1 MSRFHFPG
9 QQWLA
14 LIGCVVLAACSS
26 APYRAPAE
34 AIRGE
39 LSLPPPA
46 QAPVAAQSAPAA
58 PAQAYPSLRM
68 EEAPAQPRFDLIV
81 SDAPARQVF
90 LGIVADTPYSI
101 LLPNDLDGRITV
113 SLKQVSVPEAL
124 HALRE
129 IYGYEY
135 RIEGRRI
142 AVQPRSLQTRIMK
155 LAYLNTVRKG
165 GSDIRVLSGSVSDV
179 SSGSSPGSTTGATT
193 QTAFVTSRIS
203 TTAQTDLWA
212 ELQATLRAIVG
223 EGDGRQ
229 VALNAQSG
237 VLVVRAFPS
246 EIAQVEDFLKASQVA
261 LERQVVIEAKIVEVA
276 LSDRFQAG
284 INWAAFGSGNSPDGR
299 MRFSGG
305 SLTPGSI
312 INRNGVVSVNPVS
325 GTAQVNLANAAD
337 AAGSM
342 FGLVLSS
349 ANFTAVLNLL
359 EEQGQVH
366 VLSSP
371 RVAAL
376 NNQKAVLKVGSDDFF
391 VTGVDTNASTGAN
404 GGSLISPK
412 LTLQPFFSGISL
424 DVTPQIDDRQGIT
437 LHIHPMISKVS
448 TVVQE
453 IDLGDLGNF
462 RLPLAS
468 SEVSEMDSVVKAQ
481 DGQMIVLGGLI
492 RQGSSVAD
500 SQVPGLGSV
509 PVLGNL
515 FKQKNRDAE
524 RRELV
529 ILLRPTIIHSDQ
541 DWRGEIERSAEGIR
555 RVLDGQWDRG
565 DGR

>member
-1 MSRFHFPG
+1 M
-9 QQWLA
+9 
-14 LIGCVVLAACSS
+14 
-26 APYRAPAE
+26 
-34 AIRGE
+34 
-39 LSLPPPA
+39 
-46 QAPVAAQSAPAA
+46 
-58 PAQAYPSLRM
+58 
-68 EEAPAQPRFDLIV
+68 D
-81 SDAPARQVF
+81 
-90 LGIVADTPYSI
+90 
-101 LLPNDLDGRITV
+101 
-113 SLKQVSVPEAL
+113 
-124 HALRE
+124 
-129 IYGYEY
+129 
-135 RIEGRRI
+135 
-142 AVQPRSLQTRIMK
+142 
-155 LAYLNTVRKG
+155 
-165 GSDIRVLSGSVSDV
+165 
-179 SSGSSPGSTTGATT
+179 
-193 QTAFVTSRIS
+193 
-203 TTAQTDLWA
+203 
-212 ELQATLRAIVG
+212 
-223 EGDGRQ
+223 
-229 VALNAQSG
+229 
-237 VLVVRAFPS
+237 
-246 EIAQVEDFLKASQVA
+246 
-261 LERQVVIEAKIVEVA
+261 
-276 LSDRFQAG
+276 
-284 INWAAFGSGNSPDGR
+284 
-299 MRFSGG
+299 
-305 SLTPGSI
+305 
-312 INRNGVVSVNPVS
+312 
-325 GTAQVNLANAAD
+325 LANAAD

-453 IDLGDLGNF
+453 IDLGEVLGQF

-468 SEVSEMDSVVKAQ
+468 SQVSEMDSVVKAQ
-481 DGQMIVLGGLI
+481 NSQMIVLGGLI

-500 SQVPGLGSV
+500 SQVPGLGDV

-529 ILLRPTIIHSDQ
+529 ILLRPTIIQSDQ

-555 RVLDGQWDRG
+555 RVLDGKWDRNNG
-565 DGR
+565 G

>member
-14 LIGCVVLAACSS
+14 LIGCAALAACSS

-34 AIRGE
+34 AIRSE
-39 LSLPPPA
+39 LNLPAPA
-46 QAPVAAQSAPAA
+46 SAPVAAQPAPEP

-129 IYGYEY
+129 LYGYEY

-142 AVQPRSLQTRIMK
+142 AVQPRSLQTRILK

-179 SSGSSPGSTTGATT
+179 SSGSSPGSTAGATT

-237 VLVVRAFPS
+237 VLVVRALPS
-246 EIAQVEDFLKASQVA
+246 EIAQVEDFLKASQIA

-305 SLTPGSI
+305 SLTPGSS

-453 IDLGDLGNF
+453 IDLGDLGKF

-500 SQVPGLGSV
+500 AQVPGLGSV

-529 ILLRPTIIHSDQ
+529 ILLRPTIIQSDQ
-541 DWRGEIERSAEGIR
+541 DWRSEIERSAEGIR
-555 RVLDGQWDRG
+555 RVLDGQWDRS